1 MLELPV
7 MFNPEGSAQLA
18 ALGLE
23 SKLSDSVSRP
33 VFFCVVDCF
42 HPYQEDGKEYTM
54 LWCNGEHFVVDL
66 PYEKAKKVILT

>member
-23 SKLSDSVSRP
+23 LKLSDSVSRP

-42 HPYQEDGKEYTM
+42 YPYEEDGKEYTM